1 MASISNPRVPFEKPL
16 YLKGTVVC
24 PFEDKVYPE
33 ISPLMRV
40 KDRSKRSKR
49 AATLTPPTTTI
60 QQEINNYI
68 QKEAERLNI
77 SSDGNEMNVAE
88 NPTELT
94 IVDNSNEMTV
104 TDETNQ
110 PSSETTPTKE
120 EDQKMTVIL
129 EEQEDQSDVG
139 NLEEL
144 TILPEPTESS
154 SSSDK
159 STNVT
164 FKQIT
169 VLSLGKIIPTKNFYT
184 PKMIYPVGYKSRKLY
199 WSVFHLEY
207 SLWY

>member
-1 MASISNPRVPFEKPL
+1 MK
-16 YLKGTVVC
+16 
-24 PFEDKVYPE
+24 
-33 ISPLMRV
+33 
-40 KDRSKRSKR
+40 
-49 AATLTPPTTTI
+49 
-60 QQEINNYI
+60 
-68 QKEAERLNI
+68 
-77 SSDGNEMNVAE
+77 VAE

-94 IVDNSNEMTV
+94 IVDNTNEMTV

-169 VLSLGKIIPTKNFYT
+169 VLSLGKIIPSL
-184 PKMIYPVGYKSRKLY
+184 PYK
-199 WSVFHLEY
+199 
-207 SLWY
+207 

>member
-49 AATLTPPTTTI
+49 AATLTPPATTI

-77 SSDGNEMNVAE
+77 SSDGNEMKVAE

-94 IVDNSNEMTV
+94 IVDNSNEMTI
-104 TDETNQ
+104 TDKTNQ